1 MSKTEKRLLT
11 LFKIGIAAAI
21 VLTAAYTYEGGTISS
36 DINNIQKLMEAGL
49 SGHQE
54 TEVETEYEGGVV

>member
-36 DINNIQKLMEAGL
+36 DIRNMQKLMEAGL

-54 TEVETEYEGGVV
+54 AEVETEYEGGVV